1 MDKFCAQKRSLHI
14 TANFADGDQVCLFF
28 NDYLADGDRVMCSTQ
43 HSCYCTTTI
52 RADLGVPPPHP
63 INDFDPGLY
72 YCRSRVLSAQFA
84 QCGYA
89 PVPATFDLVECVEL
103 SHGVTFATDVRS
115 IGLQMK

>member
-1 MDKFCAQKRSLHI
+1 MGIVSCAQLS
-14 TANFADGDQVCLFF
+14 T
-28 NDYLADGDRVMCSTQ
+28 LAIVPPPSG
-43 HSCYCTTTI
+43 
-52 RADLGVPPPHP
+52 ADLGVPPPP